1 MAEAHIAPGLRLFDC
16 FCSVGRSTKP
26 SLQPSLT
33 VEDLLEAMDR
43 IGVDEALVSSAA
55 IEIASPVDTNPA
67 IADLCSAH
75 DRLHPVWQLLPPQT
89 GEMLPERL
97 PAEMKEHGVKALLAR
112 PDIHGY
118 QLNSITMGA
127 LFEVMLTHK
136 IPLFLNSDWRLITDV
151 LRDFPQLRIIA
162 TSLGCWGVDRQIR
175 PLLEHFENF
184 HIETSSVELDGCIP
198 ALVEEYGAT
207 RILFGTGFPWHA
219 VGGSALM
226 LRNLDISP
234 GDKELI
240 AHGNLEGLLNE
251 VTL

>member
-1 MAEAHIAPGLRLFDC
+1 
-16 FCSVGRSTKP
+16 
-26 SLQPSLT
+26 
-33 VEDLLEAMDR
+33 MDR
-43 IGVDEALVSSAA
+43 IGVDEALVGSAA
-55 IEIASPVDTNPA
+55 IEIASPLDTNPE
-67 IADLCSAH
+67 IAELCAGH
-75 DRLHPVWQLLPPQT
+75 DRLHPVWQLLPPHT
-89 GEMLPERL
+89 GEMLPEHL
-97 PAEMKEHGVKALLAR
+97 PTEMKQHGVRVLLAR
-112 PDIHGY
+112 PDIHRY

-184 HIETSSVELDGCIP
+184 YIETSSLELDGCIP
-198 ALVEEYGAT
+198 ALVEKYGAT

-219 VGGSALM
+219 VGGAALM

-234 GDKELI
+234 EDKELI
-240 AHGNLEGLLNE
+240 AHGNLQRLLNE
-251 VTL
+251 VML